1 MTVWKQTMW
10 RDKMTELPECL
21 QPAVEQLKSYEI
33 QISDL
38 ESRNENLDE
47 DLRVLNGEKE
57 ALQQQ
62 IQEESEAHAL
72 AVQTYEKEKL
82 TLRELNIVVSDQ
94 LREKVAALNA
104 LQDASTELEAENGA
118 FKNLNDEL
126 AQQNSQVSSES
137 MLAATQQ
144 EELAQQ
150 TESLNN
156 EVEELRRQ
164 NAALKE
170 ENSALTLVNSAM
182 HQRQSE
188 APLQETRSNDASP
201 ELEEEIKRL
210 KQELHAYKTEN
221 KDESFLISENQ
232 RLTQRHGEITQEKMQ
247 ASARMHA
254 AEEALRTKVSEL
266 EQATATVN
274 QLEFEQQGLQNL
286 YKNLS
291 IEKERLATL
300 NAGLIDEKAGLDE
313 QATHLSEQLQNL
325 IAEKERIAQELSQEH
340 TRTDVLT
347 EEVNHL
353 RLKSRTLAEEIKVLK
368 EGLLLKP
375 KENLE
380 PQVEAL
386 EIDMSETDS
395 QEEHPQI
402 EIISPS
408 GKTSP
413 HFPGE

>member
-1 MTVWKQTMW
+1 MSE
-10 RDKMTELPECL
+10 DLPECL
-21 QPAVEQLKSYEI
+21 QPVVQQLTTYET

-38 ESRNENLDE
+38 QSRNENLDE
-47 DLRVLNGEKE
+47 DLKAISYEKDTLQKQMQDE
-57 ALQQQ
+57 AD
-62 IQEESEAHAL
+62 AHAL

-94 LREKVAALNA
+94 LRDKVAALNA
-104 LQDASTELEAENGA
+104 LQDSSSQLEAENGA
-118 FKNLNDEL
+118 FKNINDELSQQNSQASSQSVLASAQQDEL
-126 AQQNSQVSSES
+126 AQQ
-137 MLAATQQ
+137 TQNLKA
-144 EELAQQ
+144 EI
-150 TESLNN
+150 
-156 EVEELRRQ
+156 EELRRQ
-164 NAALKE
+164 NSALKE

-188 APLQETRSNDASP
+188 TQLQSPKSNEASP
-201 ELEEEIKRL
+201 ALEEENRRL
-210 KQELHAYKTEN
+210 QQELSSYKTQN

-254 AEEALRTKVSEL
+254 AEEELRSKIGEL
-266 EQATATVN
+266 EQASATVN

-286 YKNLS
+286 YKNLTV
-291 IEKERLATL
+291 EKNRLAEL
-300 NAGLIDEKAGLDE
+300 NTGLMEEKAGHDE
-313 QATHLSEQLQNL
+313 QVLHLSEQLQTL
-325 IAEKERIAQELSQEH
+325 TAEKERIAQELSQEH

-375 KENLE
+375 KVNPE

-386 EIDMSETDS
+386 EIDMSEADV
-395 QEEHPQI
+395 QEEHPEI
-402 EIISPS
+402 EIVSQS
-408 GKTSP
+408 SKTGP
-413 HFPGE
+413 HYPGE

>member
-1 MTVWKQTMW
+1 MS
-10 RDKMTELPECL
+10 DLPECL
-21 QPAVEQLKSYEI
+21 QPAIEQLKTYET
-33 QISDL
+33 QISAL

-47 DLRVLNGEKE
+47 DLRVLNEQKE
-57 ALQQQ
+57 ALQKQV
-62 IQEESEAHAL
+62 QEENDAHAL

-104 LQDASTELEAENGA
+104 LQDSRSQLEAENGA

-126 AQQNSQVSSES
+126 SQQNSQVSSQS
-137 MLAATQQ
+137 LLATAQQ
-144 EELAQQ
+144 EELTHLSQ
-150 TESLNN
+150 SLKN

-164 NAALKE
+164 NTALKE

-188 APLQETRSNDASP
+188 TQLQSPQSNDTSH
-201 ELEEEIKRL
+201 ELEEEIRRL
-210 KQELHAYKTEN
+210 KQELHAYKAEN

-254 AEEALRTKVSEL
+254 AEEELRSKVDEL
-266 EQATATVN
+266 EKASAAVN

-291 IEKERLATL
+291 IEKERLAAL
-300 NAGLIDEKAGLDE
+300 NTGMIEEKAGLDE
-313 QATHLSEQLQNL
+313 QVLHLSEQLQTL
-325 IAEKERIAQELSQEH
+325 TAEKERIAQELSQEH

-353 RLKSRTLAEEIKVLK
+353 RLKSRTLGEEIKVLK
-368 EGLLLKP
+368 EGLLLNP
-375 KENLE
+375 KESLE

-386 EIDMSETDS
+386 EIDMSEADV
-395 QEEHPQI
+395 QGEHPQI
-402 EIISPS
+402 EIVSPG
-408 GKTSP
+408 GKTGP